1 MLSVASFGDWIGT
14 LATALFASQ
23 QVTGSV
29 AQGSAFSSTIA
40 IRLLPALLLGPV
52 AGVMADR
59 FDRRYTMVICDI
71 LRFFVYGSI
80 PVVALFSDSGGLT
93 VTWAVIATFIGETIT
108 LLWIPAKEAAV
119 PNLIPKG
126 RLEVSNQLTLI
137 TTYGITPILAALAL
151 AALDGVVRGPI
162 GGLPDWAEP
171 VQIALWINAFSR
183 AATAAVVFFGIKEI
197 SEGHRERKEKNAETS
212 MYRQFVEGWKYIGGT
227 PFVRGLVLGI
237 FGAFAGA
244 GIVIGTARFF
254 TASLGAGDAAF
265 YLLFATLFMGLAI
278 GIGLGPMIVKELSR
292 RRWFGMSIVLASGA
306 VSFLSVAF
314 HLSMALFGAL
324 FVGAGAGMAFLA
336 GVTLLGGQVNDEV
349 RGRVFAV
356 VQIGARLVLLLAIS
370 LAGLLVGLGSSRTV
384 SAGSLSIDISSTR
397 ILLLVAGAI
406 GVWTG
411 ISAFRQM
418 DDKRGVPVLA
428 DLWSSIR
435 GRPLSPGEDFTRHG
449 IFVVFEGGEGA
460 GKSTQVTRLSEALN
474 EAGHD
479 VVVTR
484 EPGATDMG
492 ARIRSL
498 VLSNG
503 EGADAPSP
511 RAEALLYAAD
521 RAHHVATVVRP
532 ALGRGA
538 VVISDRY
545 VDSSLAYQG
554 AGRTLPVQEISW
566 LSSWATGGLKPDL
579 VVLLDIDPNVGLGRV
594 GSRGLGADRLESESR
609 SFHERVRY
617 AFLDLASADPKR
629 YLVLDAARPAD
640 EIANAV
646 ATRLNAML
654 TEGDDTHP
662 EPASMTA
669 PPGPDLN
676 APDLVSPH
684 AGPVSPLAGPDE
696 TVVIRT
702 GSGAVATSGSDETI
716 VVRPAAG
723 PDDTVIVRPASAD
736 SSNETMVIRPGAGP
750 DDTMVV
756 RPATSPA
763 GSDATMAIPSSGYPN
778 ATSSGDPNATMAIPA
793 SGDPSATMA
802 IPASGDPNATMA
814 IPPADATVNLPRAAP
829 SDDPNATM
837 VVPPPASDDAN
848 ATMVVPPSASDD
860 ASATMVVPP
869 PVADDATAV
878 VPASGSDETVV
889 VRPAS
894 APDIKAAPDGP
905 AAGSDPDDDVADPD
919 DDAATPAEDE
929 PETPIEVLEDLTGNR
944 ARAADDETPPS
955 GPQVGKQP

>member
-40 IRLLPALLLGPV
+40 IRLLPALLLGPI

-71 LRFFVYGSI
+71 LRFFVYASI
-80 PVVALFSDSGGLT
+80 PVVAMLSDSGGVT

-197 SEGHRERKEKNAETS
+197 SEGSRERRAKNAETS
-212 MYRQFVEGWKYIGGT
+212 MVRQFVEGWKYIGGT

-265 YLLFATLFMGLAI
+265 YLLFATLFIGLAI

-306 VSFLSVAF
+306 VGFLSVAF

-370 LAGLLVGLGSSRTV
+370 LAGVLVGLGSSRTI
-384 SAGSLSIDISSTR
+384 SAGSFSVDISSTR
-397 ILLLVAGAI
+397 ILLLVAGII

-411 ISAFRQM
+411 ISAFHQM

-435 GRPLSPGEDFTRHG
+435 GRPLVPGEDFTRHG

-460 GKSTQVTRLSEALN
+460 GKSTQVTRLSEALVA
-474 EAGHD
+474 AGHD

-503 EGADAPSP
+503 EGIDAPSP

-521 RAHHVATVVRP
+521 RAHHVATIVRP
-532 ALGRGA
+532 ALARGA

-579 VVLLDIDPNVGLGRV
+579 VVLLDVDPNVGLGRV
-594 GSRGLGADRLESESR
+594 DHRGQGADRLESESR

-640 EIANAV
+640 EIATVV
-646 ATRLNAML
+646 ATRINAML

-662 EPASMTA
+662 DPASTA
-669 PPGPDLN
+669 VPPGPDLN
-676 APDLVSPH
+676 APDLADTMVVPSH
-684 AGPVSPLAGPDE
+684 AGPDE
-696 TVVIRT
+696 TMVMRT
-702 GSGAVATSGSDETI
+702 RSGAVAASGSDETI
-716 VVRPAAG
+716 VVRPA
-723 PDDTVIVRPASAD
+723 DPASD
-736 SSNETMVIRPGAGP
+736 TMVIRPGAGP
-750 DDTMVV
+750 DDTVVV
-756 RPATSPA
+756 RPAASSAGPDATMALPESGDPSATTVIPSPDA
-763 GSDATMAIPSSGYPN
+763 TTVIPSPDATTVIPSPDATMAIPS
-778 ATSSGDPNATMAIPA
+778 ADATMPL
-793 SGDPSATMA
+793 
-802 IPASGDPNATMA
+802 
-814 IPPADATVNLPRAAP
+814 PPADATMTLPR
-829 SDDPNATM
+829 
-837 VVPPPASDDAN
+837 
-848 ATMVVPPSASDD
+848 SASDD
-860 ASATMVVPP
+860 PDATM
-869 PVADDATAV
+869 
-878 VPASGSDETVV
+878 V

-894 APDIKAAPDGP
+894 AGGSDETMVVRPATGKGDSAGAVSATRD
-905 AAGSDPDDDVADPD
+905 AAGSDDGPAVYPVPDQDVQ
-919 DDAATPAEDE
+919 
-929 PETPIEVLEDLTGNR
+929 TPIEVLEDLTGNR
-944 ARAADDETPPS
+944 AVADEETSPD
-955 GPQVGKQP
+955 GRQVGGRP

>member
-40 IRLLPALLLGPV
+40 IRLLPALLLGPI

-71 LRFFVYGSI
+71 LRFLVYGSI
-80 PVVALFSDSGGLT
+80 PVVALLSDSGGLI

-137 TTYGITPILAALAL
+137 TTYGITPILAALVL

-171 VQIALWINAFSR
+171 VQLALWINAFSR

-212 MYRQFVEGWKYIGGT
+212 MFRQFVEGWKYIGGT

-265 YLLFATLFMGLAI
+265 YLLFATLFIGLAI

-306 VSFLSVAF
+306 VGFLSVAF

-370 LAGLLVGLGSSRTV
+370 LAGVLVGLGSSRTI
-384 SAGSLSIDISSTR
+384 SAGDFSVDISSTR
-397 ILLLVAGAI
+397 ILLLVAGVI

-435 GRPLSPGEDFTRHG
+435 GRPLVPGEDFTRHG

-460 GKSTQVTRLSEALN
+460 GKSTQVTMLSEAMR

-503 EGADAPSP
+503 EGADPPSP

-532 ALGRGA
+532 ALARGE

-579 VVLLDIDPNVGLGRV
+579 VVLLDVDPTVGLGRV
-594 GSRGLGADRLESESR
+594 DTRGAGPDRLESESR
-609 SFHERVRY
+609 AFHERVRY
-617 AFLDLASADPKR
+617 AFLDLAAADPKR
-629 YLVLDAARPAD
+629 YLVLDAARPAG
-640 EIANAV
+640 EIADVV
-646 ATRLNAML
+646 ANRINAML

-662 EPASMTA
+662 DPASTA
-669 PPGPDLN
+669 VPPGPDLN
-676 APDLVSPH
+676 APDLATPH
-684 AGPVSPLAGPDE
+684 AGPD
-696 TVVIRT
+696 
-702 GSGAVATSGSDETI
+702 
-716 VVRPAAG
+716 
-723 PDDTVIVRPASAD
+723 
-736 SSNETMVIRPGAGP
+736 ETMVIRPGAGP

-756 RPATSPA
+756 RPGA
-763 GSDATMAIPSSGYPN
+763 GPDDTMVVRAAAGPDATVAL
-778 ATSSGDPNATMAIPA
+778 
-793 SGDPSATMA
+793 
-802 IPASGDPNATMA
+802 
-814 IPPADATVNLPRAAP
+814 PPADATMAFAAADATMAFPASEATMTLPPDSTIALPSADNTTTLPAADSTMALPPDATMALPR

-837 VVPPPASDDAN
+837 VV
-848 ATMVVPPSASDD
+848 
-860 ASATMVVPP
+860 
-869 PVADDATAV
+869 
-878 VPASGSDETVV
+878 
-889 VRPAS
+889 RPAS
-894 APDIKAAPDGP
+894 AGAVSATRSGAAADSDGSGVHP
-905 AAGSDPDDDVADPD
+905 SPDDDV
-919 DDAATPAEDE
+919 
-929 PETPIEVLEDLTGNR
+929 ETPVEVLEDLTGNR
-944 ARAADDETPPS
+944 ARPADDGDGPP
-955 GPQVGKQP
+955 VGSRS

>member
-40 IRLLPALLLGPV
+40 IRLLPALLLGPI

-80 PVVALFSDSGGLT
+80 PVVALFSESGGLT

-108 LLWIPAKEAAV
+108 LMWIPAKEAAV

-212 MYRQFVEGWKYIGGT
+212 MFRQFVEGWKYIGGT

-265 YLLFATLFMGLAI
+265 YLLFATLFIGLAV
-278 GIGLGPMIVKELSR
+278 GIGLGPMVVKELSR

-306 VSFLSVAF
+306 VGFLSVAF

-370 LAGLLVGLGSSRTV
+370 LAGLLVGLGSSRTI
-384 SAGSLSIDISSTR
+384 SAGSLSVSISSTR
-397 ILLLVAGAI
+397 ILLLVAGII

-435 GRPLSPGEDFTRHG
+435 GRPLSPGEDFTRQG

-460 GKSTQVTRLSEALN
+460 GKSTQVTRLSEALT

-532 ALGRGA
+532 ALARGA

-579 VVLLDIDPNVGLGRV
+579 VVLLDVDPTVGLGRV
-594 GSRGLGADRLESESR
+594 DQRGLGADRLESESR

-640 EIANAV
+640 EIADAV

-654 TEGDDTHP
+654 TEGDDSHP
-662 EPASMTA
+662 DPASTA
-669 PPGPDLN
+669 VPPGPDLN
-676 APDLVSPH
+676 APDLADTMVVPPH
-684 AGPVSPLAGPDE
+684 ASPDE
-696 TVVIRT
+696 TLVMRT

-716 VVRPAAG
+716 VVRPASAAG
-723 PDDTVIVRPASAD
+723 PDD
-736 SSNETMVIRPGAGP
+736 TMVIRPGAGP

-756 RPATSPA
+756 SSHSPDATMALPSDATTALP
-763 GSDATMAIPSSGYPN
+763 SDATMALPRSTPD
-778 ATSSGDPNATMAIPA
+778 DPNATVMVSRP
-793 SGDPSATMA
+793 
-802 IPASGDPNATMA
+802 
-814 IPPADATVNLPRAAP
+814 V
-829 SDDPNATM
+829 SDDPNAT
-837 VVPPPASDDAN
+837 VVVRRPDSDDPN
-848 ATMVVPPSASDD
+848 AT
-860 ASATMVVPP
+860 
-869 PVADDATAV
+869 TAF
-878 VPASGSDETVV
+878 PAGGPDETVV
-889 VRPAS
+889 VRPAPS
-894 APDIKAAPDGP
+894 GSESDETMAVP
-905 AAGSDPDDDVADPD
+905 AAGAVSATKDADA
-919 DDAATPAEDE
+919 DAADAADAAAEDE
-929 PETPIEVLEDLTGNR
+929 DEETAVEVLEDLTGNR
-944 ARAADDETPPS
+944 ARAADDETPP
-955 GPQVGKQP
+955 PVGSKP